1 MLFIVT
7 PVFNRKYFTCNFL
20 KSLRKQTFKD
30 FKVIIVD
37 DGSTDKT
44 SEMIIDHF
52 SEVILLKEKG
62 DLWWSEATNIGIKHA
77 IDMGASRV
85 ITMNDDTLLEENL
98 LQELLNYSEQFPNNL
113 LSPIGLHHETA
124 VLIDGG
130 WNINWK
136 TAKYK
141 NMLELV
147 DSSLGN
153 KFHTVNVSPAR
164 CLLIPVKVFE
174 EIGFFDSLNFPQ
186 AVADFDF
193 TIRAAKAG
201 FKVLVCHTAKIKI
214 YPLDSGSVDIIIN
227 KSIKNYF
234 LHLFGRK
241 GLGNLKWFIIFSI
254 KNTPRK
260 YLLTFLIFGIIRRL
274 INYFTIKPKERGK
287 ISTIKSL

>member
-7 PVFNRKYFTCNFL
+7 PVFNRKDFTFNFL

-30 FKVIIVD
+30 FKIIIVD

-44 SEMIIDHF
+44 SEMIIDNF
-52 SEVILLKEKG
+52 PEIILLQQEG
-62 DLWWSEATNIGIKHA
+62 DLWWSEATNIGVKHA
-77 IDMGASRV
+77 IDMGASLI
-85 ITMNDDTLLEENL
+85 ITINNDTLLEENL
-98 LQELLNYSEQFPNNL
+98 LQELSDYSKLYPNNL
-113 LSPIGLHHETA
+113 LSPIGLHHETN

-141 NMLELV
+141 NMLDLV
-147 DSSLGN
+147 DSSLEN

-193 TIRAAKAG
+193 TTRATKAG
-201 FKVLVCHTAKIKI
+201 FKVLVCHNAKIKI

-241 GLGNLKWFIIFSI
+241 GLGNLKWFIIFSF
-254 KNTPRK
+254 KNAPRK
-260 YLLTFLIFGIIRRL
+260 YFLTFMVFGIIRRL
-274 INYFTIKPKERGK
+274 INYFTIKPKERGS

>member
-1 MLFIVT
+1 
-7 PVFNRKYFTCNFL
+7 
-20 KSLRKQTFKD
+20 
-30 FKVIIVD
+30 
-37 DGSTDKT
+37 
-44 SEMIIDHF
+44 
-52 SEVILLKEKG
+52 
-62 DLWWSEATNIGIKHA
+62 
-77 IDMGASRV
+77 
-85 ITMNDDTLLEENL
+85 MNDDTLLEENL

-147 DSSLGN
+147 DSSLEN

-193 TIRAAKAG
+193 TIRATKAG
-201 FKVLVCHTAKIKI
+201 FKVIVCHNAKIKI

-227 KSIKNYF
+227 KSFKNYF

-241 GLGNLKWFIIFSI
+241 GLGNLKWFIIFSF
-254 KNTPRK
+254 KNAPRK
-260 YLLTFLIFGIIRRL
+260 YLLTFLIFGVIRRL
-274 INYFTIKPKERGK
+274 INYFTIKPKERGS